1 MADGIFRRNKGYT
14 VVQNE
19 VIKDKGLSLKAK
31 GLYAIIQCHITIPDS
46 AWRKSYFEA
55 MVTDGR
61 KSFHSAWLELK
72 EKGYLKTH
80 AVYRDGKIVR
90 EYELLLE
97 AQAGPHTFYYDK
109 NGEITKTEGDIV
121 LEKEYSEKK
130 ENAETLEN
138 SEDFRPTPF
147 GYVGNGQVGKGYDG
161 NGQVGKGQVR
171 KGTVPNGQVNNNTN
185 INNTDLSNPELT
197 NQYHNQD
204 MNQIQSKSKE
214 RYSMDFLREHYNA
227 DYLVEDREGDA
238 KYVKQEDVDNVLD
251 VIYDVLNS
259 DDDSIWMKGQ
269 YWRRE
274 SVISRLLKLD
284 EFDIVY
290 VLKKYREQSG
300 KIRNHKQYMLAL
312 LYDGRMQC
320 SLDTTNRVQQD
331 MISYL
336 PMNKGLE
343 NM

>member
-1 MADGIFRRNKGYT
+1 
-14 VVQNE
+14 
-19 VIKDKGLSLKAK
+19 
-31 GLYAIIQCHITIPDS
+31 
-46 AWRKSYFEA
+46 
-55 MVTDGR
+55 
-61 KSFHSAWLELK
+61 
-72 EKGYLKTH
+72 
-80 AVYRDGKIVR
+80 
-90 EYELLLE
+90 
-97 AQAGPHTFYYDK
+97 
-109 NGEITKTEGDIV
+109 
-121 LEKEYSEKK
+121 
-130 ENAETLEN
+130 
-138 SEDFRPTPF
+138 
-147 GYVGNGQVGKGYDG
+147 
-161 NGQVGKGQVR
+161 
-171 KGTVPNGQVNNNTN
+171 
-185 INNTDLSNPELT
+185 
-197 NQYHNQD
+197 
-204 MNQIQSKSKE
+204 
-214 RYSMDFLREHYNA
+214 MDFLREHYNA

-336 PMNKGLE
+336 PMNKGL
-343 NM
+343 M